1 MSRLQANREDQEE
14 DQEGS
19 EEKRQHPC
27 PRQISTQKRSGREQ
41 PKLLFK
47 FHQLRIPQSEKFTG
61 HRRRKRSA
69 RMFAKRGRSCG
80 RRKLVSNEQ
89 QEVCLTG
96 GPRRRYFAQINMLTY
111 IEISQQSSVA
121 VKTARK
127 KGKLL
132 LVWLF
137 HSLKAPVGL
146 FTKALYR
153 APEQPRRE
161 EGKQEEK
168 EAEQNIR
175 QQTREGQGYEEET
188 RGHQLS

>member
-27 PRQISTQKRSGREQ
+27 SRQISTQKRSGREQ

-69 RMFAKRGRSCG
+69 RMFAKRGRPCG
-80 RRKLVSNEQ
+80 RREFVSNEQ

-121 VKTARK
+121 VKTAPN
-127 KGKLL
+127 KGETSPCVVIPQFK
-132 LVWLF
+132 
-137 HSLKAPVGL
+137 S
-146 FTKALYR
+146 
-153 APEQPRRE
+153 PRWPL
-161 EGKQEEK
+161 
-168 EAEQNIR
+168 
-175 QQTREGQGYEEET
+175 
-188 RGHQLS
+188 HQSFV